1 MPHAG
6 LWPRAS
12 MSPELV
18 SAPTTSTG
26 SSCRRRL
33 PQGALGGRSRELRL
47 RDCHAAGGAVRGAGG
62 REGRGC
68 GPGIRERSWS
78 PVCAGSPGRRRR
90 GAGRGDGRA
99 RRRRLLR
106 VRECRAL
113 GSGGP
118 TPGNSAFQ
126 THPYVRYVSSRGPLS
141 KSESAPSK
149 QKPPFGQLGVK
160 RIPTVENYHPLNFE
174 KDTLLSF
181 IPICSL
187 VPDPHF

>member
-1 MPHAG
+1 MRGSGPEPPCHRN
-6 LWPRAS
+6 WSQRPR
-12 MSPELV
+12 
-18 SAPTTSTG
+18 
-26 SSCRRRL
+26 
-33 PQGALGGRSRELRL
+33 LRL
-47 RDCHAAGGAVRGAGG
+47 GAVAGAACPRVRLAGGVGSCGSVTAAGGAVRGAGG